1 MTAHEGVERVNAA
14 VPSYLT
20 AVAAYV
26 AATPLDTLKSYLK
39 WQLVHDSMLALDAP
53 LRALDFAFF
62 QRAVRGLG
70 QPSPTTS
77 QCFASALDVLGDAVA
92 RPYLA
97 RRVDAGELDLARSV
111 VERVRASATERVETT
126 AWLDAPSREVVRSK
140 LEAVRAD
147 IGGPA
152 VLASLDGL
160 EVNDSSMFYAREAI
174 VRFRHQQ
181 AVAELA
187 EPVDRG
193 RWSVSPMAWNLSYS
207 RTTHAVAAPA
217 IFVAPLVRAARGSDP
232 ALLGALGAMLAHEL
246 GHGLDDSNRRF
257 DAEGALR
264 ETWSDASVTAF
275 DERASCVVKQFDGY
289 SVDGALTLG
298 EDLADLAGLRFA
310 FEAAFPDGPPPAA
323 AEDKRSPAQIFFLSW
338 AQAQCATIP
347 AGYADERA
355 RTDPHAPWR
364 ARVNLPL
371 ANMPELAEAFACK
384 PGLRMAPHQRCEVW

>member
-1 MTAHEGVERVNAA
+1 M
-14 VPSYLT
+14 
-20 AVAAYV
+20 
-26 AATPLDTLKSYLK
+26 
-39 WQLVHDSMLALDAP
+39 
-53 LRALDFAFF
+53 
-62 QRAVRGLG
+62 
-70 QPSPTTS
+70 
-77 QCFASALDVLGDAVA
+77 
-92 RPYLA
+92 PYLA
-97 RRVDAGELDLARSV
+97 RRADAGELDLARSV
-111 VERVRASATERVETT
+111 VERVRASGAERVATS
-126 AWLDAPSREVVRSK
+126 AWLDAPTREVVRSK
-140 LEAVRAD
+140 LETVGAD
-147 IGGPA
+147 VGGPP

-174 VRFRHQQ
+174 VRFRHERE
-181 AVAELA
+181 VAELA
-187 EPVDRG
+187 EPVDRE
-193 RWSVSPMAWNLSYS
+193 RWAFSPIAWELYYS

-217 IFVAPLVRAARGSDP
+217 LFVAPLVRAARGSDP

-264 ETWSDASVTAF
+264 ETWSDASMAAF

-289 SVDGALTLG
+289 SVDGAFTLG
-298 EDLADLAGLRFA
+298 EDLADLGGLRFA
-310 FEAAFPDGPPPAA
+310 FDAAFPDGPPPAA

-347 AGYADERA
+347 AGYADELA

-384 PGLRMAPHQRCEVW
+384 PGLPMAPHERCQMW